1 MNSTEIIFAA
11 GDLGIRLSVTKDDG
25 ILCKLASRLTCALR
39 AEIKDNR
46 EALVRDVLMADALR
60 YLADRYVDGTD
71 LEALD
76 DLEDRLEEACAAGDL
91 KAYREAIRA
100 FVRAGLLEIER
111 DSKKKSFAS
120 DQGTAA

>member
-11 GDLGIRLSVTKDDG
+11 SDLGIRLSVTKDDG
-25 ILCKLASRLTCALR
+25 ILCKPASRLTCALR
-39 AEIKDNR
+39 MEIKANR

-60 YLADRYVDGTD
+60 YLADRYVDRTD

-76 DLEDRLEEACAAGDL
+76 DLEDRLEEAHAAGDL

-100 FVRAGLLEIER
+100 YVRAGLQEIER
-111 DSKKKSFAS
+111 AHQSR
-120 DQGTAA
+120 GAA